1 MRKFTV
7 LILLL
12 VVLGGLIFAGC
23 TQQAETPKQTPAP
36 TPEEKETPAPKQTP
50 TTPEKKQF
58 ELVTPGVLTV
68 GSDIAY
74 PPFEYT
80 DPETKEYTGFDIDLM
95 TEIAKRLGLE
105 VKFVNTAWDGIIPG
119 LQAKKYD
126 VICSAMTIT
135 EERAKQVDFSDSYF
149 EAKQVI
155 ITNAN
160 DDTIKGVQDLTGKK
174 VAVQQG
180 TTGDFAAQKLK
191 EKGIDLEIIRFEGTP
206 EALMAIQKGDADAG
220 IIDNFV
226 AYLAAKE
233 NPDAYRVV
241 EDPEFEPEYYG
252 IAVHKDNKG
261 LLEAINKVLEE
272 MKQDGTYDKIY
283 SKWFGE

>member
-1 MRKFTV
+1 MKKMKG
-7 LILLL
+7 LLL
-12 VVLGGLIFAGC
+12 VLLLIVGIAFAGC
-23 TQQAETPKQTPAP
+23 AQEEKSVQEPKTTPAA
-36 TPEEKETPAPKQTP
+36 EEKTTPAAE
-50 TTPEKKQF
+50 EKPYD
-58 ELVTPGVLTV
+58 LVTDGVLTV

-80 DPETKEYTGFDIDLM
+80 DEKTGEYTGFDIDLM
-95 TEIAKRLGLE
+95 TEVAKRLGLE

-135 EERAKQVDFSDSYF
+135 EERAKQVDFSNPYF

-155 ITNAN
+155 LTSAKDESIN
-160 DDTIKGVQDLTGKK
+160 GVKDLAGKK

-180 TTGDFAAQKLK
+180 TTGDFAAVKLT
-191 EKGIDLEIIRFEGTP
+191 EKGIQLEIIRFEGTP
-206 EALMAIQKGDADAG
+206 EALMAIQKGDAAAA

-226 AYLAAKE
+226 AYLAAKKDPE
-233 NPDAYRVV
+233 TYRVV

-272 MKQDGTYDKIY
+272 MKKDGTYDQIY
-283 SKWFGE
+283 NKWFGQ

>member
-1 MRKFTV
+1 MMRKVMVVVVV
-7 LILLL
+7 LILSLAF
-12 VVLGGLIFAGC
+12 LGCA
-23 TQQAETPKQTPAP
+23 QQEQPKATPKP
-36 TPEEKETPAPKQTP
+36 TA
-50 TTPEKKQF
+50 TPEKKF
-58 ELVTPGVLTV
+58 DLVTEGVLTV

-80 DPETKEYTGFDIDLM
+80 DEKTGKYTGFDVDLM

-119 LQAKKYD
+119 LMAKKYD

-135 EERAKQVDFSDSYF
+135 EERAKQVDFSDPYF

-155 ITNAN
+155 LTSAS
-160 DDTIKGVQDLTGKK
+160 DTSIKGVKDLNGKK

-180 TTGDFAAQKLK
+180 TTGDFAAQKLV
-191 EKGIDLEIIRFEGTP
+191 EKGIKLEIIRFEGTP
-206 EALMAIQKGDADAG
+206 EALLAIQKGDADAA

-226 AYLAAKE
+226 AYLAAKKD
-233 NPDAYRVV
+233 PKTYRVV
-241 EDPEFEPEYYG
+241 DDPEFPPEYYG

-261 LLEAINKVLEE
+261 LLKAINEVLQE
-272 MKQDGTYDKIY
+272 MKKDGTYDKIY
-283 SKWFGE
+283 EKWFGKG